1 MTTTES
7 LVRMDEIEATP
18 PSPVRTRTMLAIGA
32 AAIVTVAGFVA
43 VVTKTDQENTP
54 PAAPTSVVSIDDELQ
69 DLVVRRLI
77 PPQALQPAPLTRE
90 ERLQDLVVRG
100 LIPRQALQPAPLT
113 REERLQDLVVRGLI
127 PRQALEPAP

>member
-18 PSPVRTRTMLAIGA
+18 PSPVRSRKMLAIGA
-32 AAIVTVAGFVA
+32 AAIVTVAGFAA
-43 VVTKTDQENTP
+43 VVTKTDQERTRP
-54 PAAPTSVVSIDDELQ
+54 QRRRPRCRWMKSCRTSSSGGRSLG
-69 DLVVRRLI
+69 RRCNRRRS
-77 PPQALQPAPLTRE
+77 PGR
-90 ERLQDLVVRG
+90 RG
-100 LIPRQALQPAPLT
+100 CRTSSSAGSIPRQALQPAPLT

>member
-7 LVRMDEIEATP
+7 LVRMDEIETAP
-18 PSPVRTRTMLAIGA
+18 PSPVRTRRMLAIGA
-32 AAIVTVAGFVA
+32 AAIVTVAGFAA
-43 VVTKTDQENTP
+43 VVTKTDQERTP
-54 PAAPTSVVSIDDELQ
+54 PAAPTSAVSMDEELQ
-69 DLVVRRLI
+69 DLVVRGQI
-77 PPQALQPAPLTRE
+77 PRQALQPAPLTRD

-113 REERLQDLVVRGLI
+113 RDERLQDLVVRGLI

>member
-18 PSPVRTRTMLAIGA
+18 RSPARMRKMLAIGA
-32 AAIVTVAGFVA
+32 AVIVMVAGLAA
-43 VVTKTDQENTP
+43 VLTKTDQERTP
-54 PAAPTSVVSIDDELQ
+54 PAAPASAVSMDEK
-69 DLVVRRLI
+69 
-77 PPQALQPAPLTRE
+77 
-90 ERLQDLVVRG
+90 LQDLVVRG